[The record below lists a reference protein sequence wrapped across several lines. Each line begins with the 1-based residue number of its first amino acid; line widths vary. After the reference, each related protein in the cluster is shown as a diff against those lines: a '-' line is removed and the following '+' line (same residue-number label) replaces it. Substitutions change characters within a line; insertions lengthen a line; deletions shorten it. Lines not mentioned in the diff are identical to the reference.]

1 MEVGHIFAVH
11 LHVLANE
18 RLSVAVFPGFLV
30 QYNGT
35 LVVVV
40 VVVVVM
46 LLAQS
51 IVECGGLSS

>member
-40 VVVVVM
+40 VVVVM